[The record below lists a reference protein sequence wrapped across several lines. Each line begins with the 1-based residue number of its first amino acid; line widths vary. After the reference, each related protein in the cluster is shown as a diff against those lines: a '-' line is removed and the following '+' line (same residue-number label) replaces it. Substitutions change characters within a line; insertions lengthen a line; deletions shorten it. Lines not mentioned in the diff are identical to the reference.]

1 MPACLSGHID
11 ERMEQTK
18 VEQGIDRKLCRL
30 FYENMKRYLKK
41 IIINFT
47 LINTNIN

>member
-18 VEQGIDRKLCRL
+18 VEQGIDRKLVDSSI
-30 FYENMKRYLKK
+30 K
-41 IIINFT
+41 I
-47 LINTNIN
+47 

>member
-18 VEQGIDRKLCRL
+18 VEQGIDRKLCRQ
-30 FYENMKRYLKK
+30 FYENMKKYVIKT
-41 IIINFT
+41 IMNFT